1 MKSKKAQKN
10 KKSQQ
15 QTKKQTNYLI
25 WIPVIGLIAL
35 MFGGWNYY
43 QGYKQ
48 ESALA
53 DSQKSGIYRGASMM
67 HEVQLDQSSYQ
78 FRETKPVVDPM
89 RYTQLRQI
97 KAYGLAKRHRQVLD
111 QTFCYCGCAM
121 SIRHKS
127 LLSCFADNH
136 AANCGICM
144 DEAELAGEM
153 TEKGEP
159 MTKIVDAIDSRFG

>member
-1 MKSKKAQKN
+1 MKSKKDQKN

-15 QTKKQTNYLI
+15 QTSKSQNYLI
-25 WIPVIGLIAL
+25 WISVVGLIAL
-35 MFGGWNYY
+35 MFGGWSVY

-78 FRETKPVVDPM
+78 FRETKPVMDPM
-89 RYTQLRQI
+89 RYSQTRQI

-111 QTFCYCGCAM
+111 QIFCYCGCAM

-144 DEAELAGEM
+144 DEAELAAEMIEEGE
-153 TEKGEP
+153 TLI
-159 MTKIVDAIDSRFG
+159 KIVDAIDNKFG